1 MDHRITGQQDPS
13 DLGRDGPG
21 IGRRGSP
28 QPHCP
33 GMAPTPTGKH
43 EAPAQGVCGKSM
55 EQEGELHFT
64 DEQTGSEA
72 LIQGH
77 AVRK

>member
-1 MDHRITGQQDPS
+1 
-13 DLGRDGPG
+13 
-21 IGRRGSP
+21 
-28 QPHCP
+28 
-33 GMAPTPTGKH
+33 MAPTPTGKH
-43 EAPAQGVCGKSM
+43 EAPAQGVCGKSV